1 MRVIAALFAP
11 LVAPADAQ
19 VHVDIGIHFPS
30 PPQLV
35 VVPEVRAVRYV
46 PTPSAN
52 LFFYGS
58 QYWAFADGGWYT
70 SRGYNGPWVVVAP
83 TVVPRSVLLVPVNY
97 YRAPPG
103 HWKQWQKQRPPH
115 WGNEWGREWAE
126 KRQWK
131 ERDTLTTA
139 ATKGQGQGARAE
151 QLKTRGHPRRRTAGD
166 VRAEQAVVRLPSGG
180 NPG

>member
-1 MRVIAALFAP
+1 MRVFIAALFA
-11 LVAPADAQ
+11 LALAAPADAQ

-58 QYWAFADGGWYT
+58 QYWAFAGGGWYT

-83 TVVPRSVLLVPVNY
+83 TVVPRD
-97 YRAPPG
+97 
-103 HWKQWQKQRPPH
+103 RP
-115 WGNEWGREWAE
+115 
-126 KRQWK
+126 
-131 ERDTLTTA
+131 
-139 ATKGQGQGARAE
+139 ARAGE
-151 QLKTRGHPRRRTAGD
+151 LLPRSPRTLEAVAEAAAAALGQRVGTR
-166 VRAEQAVVRLPSGG
+166 VGG
-180 NPG
+180 EATVEGTG

>member
-1 MRVIAALFAP
+1 MRVFIAALFA
-11 LVAPADAQ
+11 LALAAPADAQ

-58 QYWAFADGGWYT
+58 QYWAFANGGWHV
-70 SRGYNGPWVVVAP
+70 SHDYNGPWVVVAP
-83 TVVPRSVLLVPVNY
+83 QFVPRSILLVPVNY
-97 YRAPPG
+97 YRVPPG
-103 HWKQWQKQRPPH
+103 HWKQWQRQRPPH
-115 WGNEWGREWAE
+115 WANEWGHEWAE

-131 ERDTLTTA
+131 ERDDDHD
-139 ATKGQGQGARAE
+139 
-151 QLKTRGHPRRRTAGD
+151 RGHNRDRDR
-166 VRAEQAVVRLPSGG
+166 G
-180 NPG
+180 NGKGKGHGRDR